1 PEPSQTLALSA
12 YTLATVNL
20 GYQID
25 KQWQVSLKVDN
36 VFDTDYE
43 DIVGYAGQ
51 ERRALLSVNYSM

>member
-1 PEPSQTLALSA
+1 LALSA

-51 ERRALLSVNYSM
+51 ERRALLLVNYSM